1 MLNAFYLIAII
12 LGISGQSIV
21 KKPYT
26 QKTDGGGVYFFNT
39 ILSAAALLF
48 FVVTS
53 PKLSFDVS
61 FVPYSIGF
69 ALAYATASVGE
80 VLAIAYG
87 SLSLSSLFMSY
98 SLMIPT
104 FYGLIFLKDPIGKG
118 FMLGMILLLISLFL
132 INYSSE
138 NNGKK
143 TKFSFKWIIF
153 VLLAFFGNG
162 MCTVVQKMQQ
172 VASDGAYKNEFMI
185 VALAIVIVIMLAMTF
200 VKERKNIKLFA
211 KSGWHFALI
220 CGALNGVVNLFVMV
234 LSGRIPVSLM
244 FPLISAGG
252 LVVTYIVSRFFYKEK
267 LTKTQFVGFIFGLAA
282 VVFLNI

>member
-69 ALAYATASVGE
+69 ALAYATASVGG
-80 VLAIAYG
+80 VLAIAHG

-104 FYGLIFLKDPIGKG
+104 FYCLIFLKDPIGKG
-118 FMLGMILLLISLFL
+118 FMVGMILLLISLFL
-132 INYSSE
+132 IDYSSE
-138 NNGKK
+138 NNGEK
-143 TKFSFKWIIF
+143 TKFSFKWIMF
-153 VLLAFFGNG
+153 VLLSFFGNG

-185 VALAIVIVIMLAMTF
+185 VALAIVMVIMLAMTF

-220 CGALNGVVNLFVMV
+220 CGILNGVVNLFVMV

>member
-69 ALAYATASVGE
+69 ALAYATASVGG
-80 VLAIAYG
+80 VLAIAHG

-118 FMLGMILLLISLFL
+118 FMVGMILLLISLFL
-132 INYSSE
+132 IR
-138 NNGKK
+138 KK
-143 TKFSFKWIIF
+143 VTTKYPRVI
-153 VLLAFFGNG
+153 
-162 MCTVVQKMQQ
+162 
-172 VASDGAYKNEFMI
+172 GA
-185 VALAIVIVIMLAMTF
+185 
-200 VKERKNIKLFA
+200 
-211 KSGWHFALI
+211 
-220 CGALNGVVNLFVMV
+220 
-234 LSGRIPVSLM
+234 
-244 FPLISAGG
+244 
-252 LVVTYIVSRFFYKEK
+252 
-267 LTKTQFVGFIFGLAA
+267 IFG
-282 VVFLNI
+282 VICFSN